1 MCIKD
6 DHRIELRNGPSM
18 NNVFEDVSD
27 WIQQSDSVNEITSKI
42 MNPLD
47 NNDEDAIVDD
57 NNGVIIN
64 YCDANDTNDEQM
76 KENFKLWDVKK

>member
-18 NNVFEDVSD
+18 NNVFEDDSD
-27 WIQQSDSVNEITSKI
+27 WIQQSDSVNNIVSKI

-47 NNDEDAIVDD
+47 NNDDDVIIDD
-57 NNGVIIN
+57 NNGIIIN
-64 YCDANDTNDEQM
+64 YCDTNDANDTSMNR
-76 KENFKLWDVKK
+76 